1 MNAKRKRFFEANG
14 NELCADGAGAEDT
27 FSYQIFSEE
36 VAAKKGR
43 KKKGLNF

>member
-14 NELCADGAGAEDT
+14 NELCADGAGVEDT

-36 VAAKKGR
+36 VMAKGEKEKGS
-43 KKKGLNF
+43 KF

>member
-27 FSYQIFSEE
+27 FLYQIFSEE
-36 VAAKKGR
+36 VTAKRGER
-43 KKKGLNF
+43 KKA